1 MPELPEVET
10 VVRGLR
16 AILPGRRILSIRLGK
31 TDFIDD
37 PKLLSER
44 LPGSRI
50 GGISR
55 FGKFIFVEL
64 ASGARD
70 TNSEAQP
77 HLLIH
82 LGMTGRLTACA
93 PSEAVRPHT
102 HVFFA
107 LDDGNELRY
116 TDPRRFGKMRLADDT
131 WMNALRARWGEDAL
145 AIGAEEFVQRAGRRG
160 ARIKALLLDQHTVR
174 GIGNIYADESLWRAK
189 IHPARRAD
197 RLSAKQLRTLH
208 RAIRTT
214 LLAAIELRGSSF
226 SDYVDA
232 EGKPGMF
239 QRMHRVYQREG
250 KACRRC
256 GCAIR
261 RVQVAGRSSFFCPR
275 CQPAPRTR
283 KKNRAHRRNNY

>member
-10 VVRGLR
+10 VVRGLLV
-16 AILPGRRILSIRLGK
+16 ALPGRRILSVRLGK
-31 TDFIDD
+31 TDFIAD

-50 GGISR
+50 GGVSR

-64 ASGARD
+64 AGGAHAE
-70 TNSEAQP
+70 NSDAQL

-93 PSEAVRPHT
+93 PSEPVLPHT

-107 LDDGNELRY
+107 LDDGNELRF
-116 TDPRRFGKMRLADDT
+116 TDPRRFGKMRLVTDAWMDD
-131 WMNALRARWGEDAL
+131 LRARWGEDAL
-145 AIGAEEFVQRAGRRG
+145 AIGAEEFAQRIGSRS

-214 LLAAIELRGSSF
+214 LLAAIELKGSSF

-232 EGKPGMF
+232 EGNPGMF

-250 KACRRC
+250 KGCRRC
-256 GCAIR
+256 GCAIQ
-261 RVQVAGRSSFFCPR
+261 RVQIAGRSSFFCPR
-275 CQPAPRTR
+275 CQPAPRAR
-283 KKNRAHRRNNY
+283 KKSRARG